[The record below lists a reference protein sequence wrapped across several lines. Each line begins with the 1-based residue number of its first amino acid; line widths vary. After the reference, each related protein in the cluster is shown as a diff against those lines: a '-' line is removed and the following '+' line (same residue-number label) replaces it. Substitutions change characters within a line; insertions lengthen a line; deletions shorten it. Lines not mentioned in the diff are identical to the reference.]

1 MRREQVWRHVSRKLV
16 ILLLTVALPPA
27 ATLVWLGLQLFAQ
40 DRALLGTVVAER
52 HRTETQA
59 VVNALDQAVATAE
72 RLLDGG
78 DLPAGMVRLTLGA
91 DRVTASPAH
100 RVLWLPVVP
109 FDRTDPPTSFLDAE
123 RLEYGGQAARALT
136 IYEARAR
143 SGVPATRAGALLR
156 LARVHRHAGRPDA
169 AIDAYRRLEGLGEI
183 QIIGAPAALQA
194 RRARIAVLEDA
205 GRRDDAAREAAG
217 LRADLLGGRW
227 MLDRP
232 AWELTVRDIERWT
245 GHAVPHDRDRERF
258 SHLAAHL
265 WAARGAGLPASRST
279 VAIGDVPVTLLTRAT
294 GREVTAVAALPA
306 VVDAWVRAA
315 ADRASVAASRVA
327 VDGMLAVT
335 GAPLRGDV
343 APVSASATGLP
354 WTVIVTMGD
363 ASPEMQAFDRRRQ
376 QLSLALVAILA
387 MLAGGSYFL
396 WRVMQRELAVGRLQ
410 TEFVA
415 AVSHEFRTPLTSL
428 RHVTDLLDE
437 SDDIPRERRGALYG
451 ALGRNVERLRRLVE
465 SLLDFSRMESGRKPY
480 DLRPIDAVAMVAS
493 VVDDFRRDG
502 MPAGFAVTL
511 DVETPGP
518 LMFRADPSSLTHAV
532 WNLLDNAV
540 KYSPGGRDVHV
551 TVSRR
556 AADIAIAVR
565 DRGLG
570 IPTRERKDIFRR
582 FVRGEHARQLGITG
596 TGLGLAMVAHIAEA
610 HHGRVEVESEEG
622 AGSTFRIVLPSLA

>member
-1 MRREQVWRHVSRKLV
+1 
-16 ILLLTVALPPA
+16 
-27 ATLVWLGLQLFAQ
+27 
-40 DRALLGTVVAER
+40 
-52 HRTETQA
+52 
-59 VVNALDQAVATAE
+59 
-72 RLLDGG
+72 
-78 DLPAGMVRLTLGA
+78 
-91 DRVTASPAH
+91 
-100 RVLWLPVVP
+100 
-109 FDRTDPPTSFLDAE
+109 
-123 RLEYGGQAARALT
+123 
-136 IYEARAR
+136 
-143 SGVPATRAGALLR
+143 
-156 LARVHRHAGRPDA
+156 
-169 AIDAYRRLEGLGEI
+169 
-183 QIIGAPAALQA
+183 
-194 RRARIAVLEDA
+194 
-205 GRRDDAAREAAG
+205 
-217 LRADLLGGRW
+217 
-227 MLDRP
+227 
-232 AWELTVRDIERWT
+232 
-245 GHAVPHDRDRERF
+245 
-258 SHLAAHL
+258 
-265 WAARGAGLPASRST
+265 